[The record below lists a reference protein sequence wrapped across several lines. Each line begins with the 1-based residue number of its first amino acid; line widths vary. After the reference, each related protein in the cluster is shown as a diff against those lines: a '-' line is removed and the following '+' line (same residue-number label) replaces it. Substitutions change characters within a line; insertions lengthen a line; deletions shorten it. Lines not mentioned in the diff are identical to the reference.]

1 MSSREPGLS
10 AAPGSRSRS
19 VFALSVL
26 LVAAGLIPWL
36 LSIDPAWSRAMSPV
50 FRSMCHQR
58 PERSLWFLGA
68 PMVVCSRCAGVYLGV
83 ALGVALPLPRRR
95 IRYGRGLVI
104 AAIALATLDVITQD
118 LGLHAPFHPVRLATG
133 LLLGWTGCA
142 FLIGTLRSERAR
154 ESSDS

>member
-1 MSSREPGLS
+1 MSSPEPGPTAAPSPASGERRWAVPALS
-10 AAPGSRSRS
+10 A
-19 VFALSVL
+19 L
-26 LVAAGLIPWL
+26 LVAAGLTPWL
-36 LSIDPAWSRAMSPV
+36 LSLQPAWSRALLPV

-83 ALGVALPLPRRR
+83 ALGVALPLPRRLLP
-95 IRYGRGLVI
+95 YGRRLVI

-133 LLLGWTGCA
+133 VLLGWSGCA
-142 FLIGTLRSERAR
+142 FLIGTLRRERR
-154 ESSDS
+154 

>member
-1 MSSREPGLS
+1 VL
-10 AAPGSRSRS
+10 
-19 VFALSVL
+19 ALSVL
-26 LVAAGLIPWL
+26 LVAAGLVPWL
-36 LSIDPAWSRAMSPV
+36 LSINPTWSRAMSPV

-83 ALGVALPLPRRR
+83 ALGVALPLPRRLLA
-95 IRYGRGLVI
+95 YGRGLVI

-142 FLIGTLRSERAR
+142 FLIGTLRSERA
-154 ESSDS
+154 

>member
-1 MSSREPGLS
+1 
-10 AAPGSRSRS
+10 
-19 VFALSVL
+19 
-26 LVAAGLIPWL
+26 
-36 LSIDPAWSRAMSPV
+36 
-50 FRSMCHQR
+50 MCHQR

-83 ALGVALPLPRRR
+83 ALGVALPLPRRLLA
-95 IRYGRGLVI
+95 YGRGLVI

-142 FLIGTLRSERAR
+142 FLIGTLRSERA
-154 ESSDS
+154 